1 MSIQEESVHQ
11 DSVKKLAKLIHGI
24 EIAMLTTEDQDGCL
38 HSRPMA
44 TQKKD
49 FDGSL
54 WFFCRED
61 SAKAGEIS
69 AHKRVNLSY
78 ASPAYDR
85 YVSVAGTAEVVK
97 DRAKIAEF
105 WNPHYTAWFPE
116 GEKDPQLV
124 LIRVNVESAQYWDLP
139 HNPVIHLKGF
149 LNAVKSGHSYR
160 PKDSSESEKIK
171 IA

>member
-1 MSIQEESVHQ
+1 MSIQSNQ
-11 DSVKKLAKLIHGI
+11 PDSIKKLAKLINGI

-61 SAKAGEIS
+61 SAKAAEIT

-78 ASPAYDR
+78 ASPGYDR
-85 YVSVAGTAEVVK
+85 YVSVTGTAEVVK

-105 WNPHYTAWFPE
+105 WNLQYTAWFPD
-116 GEKDPQLV
+116 GQKDPQLV

-139 HNPVIHLKGF
+139 HNPAIHLKGF
-149 LNAVKSGHSYR
+149 LNAVKSGKFYG
-160 PKDSSESEKIK
+160 PKDSGESEKIK